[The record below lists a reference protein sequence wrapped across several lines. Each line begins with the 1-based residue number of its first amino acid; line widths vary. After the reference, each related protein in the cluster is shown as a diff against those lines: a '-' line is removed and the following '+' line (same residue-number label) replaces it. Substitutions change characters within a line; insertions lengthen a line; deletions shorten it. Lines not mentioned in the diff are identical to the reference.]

1 MRLLM
6 TLQKTPGGIWSD
18 EEMLED
24 DEEASLHIEDSPVA
38 SSSATETSTKSLSSI
53 ILGQSQ
59 PGQKFYGISAE
70 DRELRIALKVSMLLT
85 CVCLLLAPNYF
96 LFCRGREW
104 HRSRSRRRQHCK
116 KTFADRFAGYCVFD
130 RQLQR
135 ISGAGIVVNR
145 SDILY
150 ADRQAGCFPI
160 DGPGSLCFAVT
171 VIKNNFPNL
180 TAVFRNTLLA
190 SRSTSRR
197 KTSLRKWTMPR
208 RFKPWTLQWDSWKN
222 SSMRRGTVARSD
234 SSLLTHEVFSSQVP
248 IEELECSI
256 QVRPIDNVYVDKLV
270 AAMRLGRFRQ
280 EDLVLFA
287 YERQTDRHEEP

>member
-1 MRLLM
+1 M

-24 DEEASLHIEDSPVA
+24 DEEASLHIEESPVA
-38 SSSATETSTKSLSSI
+38 SSLVTETSTKSLSSI

-85 CVCLLLAPNYF
+85 CVCLLLAPIHF
-96 LFCRGREW
+96 LFAEDENGTEADPAGDNIA
-104 HRSRSRRRQHCK
+104 RRLSP
-116 KTFADRFAGYCVFD
+116 TGLLDSVFD

-197 KTSLRKWTMPR
+197 KTSLWKWTMPR
-208 RFKPWTLQWDSWKN
+208 RFKPWTLQWDSWNN

-248 IEELECSI
+248 IEELGCSI